1 MKPPRCEPRGFSFE
15 IRAGA
20 AQRRGHLQLQAA
32 DRRLEPS
39 VALSREVLHQGEV
52 REGGANGT
60 RLTVDA
66 VSLDSLL
73 GMTGVRA
80 NGA

>member
-1 MKPPRCEPRGFSFE
+1 MICNC
-15 IRAGA
+15 
-20 AQRRGHLQLQAA
+20 RRRIGG
-32 DRRLEPS
+32 RPS

-66 VSLDSLL
+66 VNLDDLL

-80 NGA
+80 ERRITSTMTRGCAPSW

>member
-1 MKPPRCEPRGFSFE
+1 M
-15 IRAGA
+15 
-20 AQRRGHLQLQAA
+20 QAA
-32 DRRLEPS
+32 DWRLEPS

-52 REGGANGT
+52 REGGAHGT

-80 NGA
+80 ERRITLGNDAGLRAFW